1 MDDVAQRH
9 DRQAAAQD
17 AGGEQDEEDRRDV
30 QSRELPCGGS
40 SWRVERSS
48 GLAEQEAASDSSAAV
63 LARG

>member
-30 QSRELPCGGS
+30 QSRELP
-40 SWRVERSS
+40 
-48 GLAEQEAASDSSAAV
+48 
-63 LARG
+63 